1 MTYYEQMFCPGR
13 RSRRRTTAARC
24 RIAATLLALSMLHF
38 IARPA
43 AVIAQPASAAQA
55 SFPADAIDFF
65 ERRVRPILTEHC
77 VSCHGKKKQESG
89 LRLDSRASIL
99 EGGDSGPAARSELP
113 EKSLLIAA
121 VRGSNDLAMPPDDP
135 LKPDQID
142 ALTTWI
148 QLGLPWPHEDSVTTL
163 PDSRAESHWAF
174 QPVQRP
180 SIPDE
185 TSDSWPETDIDRFI
199 LSRLDQAQL
208 EPAPRASRP
217 ALIRRATLGLTG
229 LPPTPD
235 ELDRFEMLDEQQG
248 FDAAYQSLIDR
259 LLDSPHYGE
268 RQARHWLDVARYAD
282 NKGYVFFEEK
292 DYPWA
297 WTYRDWVI
305 DAFNRDLP
313 YDQFIR
319 RQLAADLLDTN
330 GDQSSLAA
338 MGFLTLGAR
347 FMNNTHDIID
357 DRIDVVMRGLQGLTV
372 TCARCHDHKFDPIPQ
387 DDYYSLYGIFRSS
400 YEPTLRPQFQDI
412 PDSDEYR
419 DFDKGMRERVGK
431 LKQFEE
437 GQRQRIMKDARERA
451 NEYLLAVHRKRNH
464 PSTENFMLLAEK
476 GGLIPAVVHR
486 WEAWLKRARR
496 SDDPVWTLWHHFSDL
511 PEKNFATAASEVL
524 TTLKQPPDNTQNS
537 SDDAGSVFPVNRLV
551 REAFADTTPE
561 SMKDVADIYGSLFRK
576 TVSEITSIKENSRN
590 VDDQK
595 KRQSASD
602 PDTEAVRQVLFGP
615 DSPPMIPT
623 QLGWGFL
630 DLIPDRPTQAEFKK
644 LIGEVEKWSRTG
656 PGAPP
661 RAMVLMD
668 SEVLYEPVVFKRGN
682 PHREGNPVPRRM
694 PQIVSGSDRPGFTSG
709 SGRLELANAIVSPK
723 NPLTARVFVNRIWK
737 QHFGTGLVDTP
748 SDFGLRSSPPSH
760 PHLLDWLASE
770 FIRSGWS
777 VKKLHR
783 RIMTSAVYQQSTE
796 PSPDSLPLAQ
806 KADVSNRL
814 LWKFPRRR
822 LDFEATRDSLL
833 AAAGALDRTVG
844 GPPQQVLDGFVP
856 RRTVYGFVNRMDL
869 PGLMRSFDF
878 PEPAATSPGRETTT
892 IAPQALFF
900 LNNDFVAEC
909 ARRLLK
915 RKEIPAMTESASTT
929 GRVRVI
935 YRILFA
941 RDAIPIE
948 LKLAEAFLEA
958 SPEPDV
964 SEASKVWS
972 YGFGSVNEKSSRVE
986 DFQMLTHWTGKRW
999 QAGPKLPDAKLGWLF
1014 HDRNG
1019 GHPASSND
1027 RCAIRRWTSPISGT
1041 IAIESHM
1048 KHRPEPGNGVRGR
1061 IVSSRSGILGEAR
1074 VDHSESEI
1082 NVANI
1087 PVEPGD
1093 TVDFVAD
1100 WQGHITH
1107 DEHEWQIMIR
1117 KTDSGSQSQKES
1129 VLDWNSQRDFTG
1141 RSADRWVDYVHAL
1154 LMSNEFVFTD

>member
-1 MTYYEQMFCPGR
+1 MPYYEQMTCPGR
-13 RSRRRTTAARC
+13 QSGGRKTATGC
-24 RIAATLLALSMLHF
+24 LVAAILLTLSMMHT
-38 IARPA
+38 AQPT
-43 AVIAQPASAAQA
+43 VVSAQPASDVDT
-55 SFPADAIDFF
+55 SFPAEAIDFF

-89 LRLDSRASIL
+89 LRLDRRASIL
-99 EGGDSGPAARSELP
+99 QGGDSGPAALPGLP
-113 EKSLLIAA
+113 ERSLLIAA
-121 VRGSNDLAMPPDDP
+121 VRGSNDLAMPPDDS
-135 LKPDQID
+135 LKSGQID
-142 ALTTWI
+142 ALITWI
-148 QLGLPWPHEDSVTTL
+148 QLGLPWPPEDSVTHS

-174 QPVQRP
+174 HPVQRP
-180 SIPDE
+180 AIPE
-185 TSDSWPETDIDRFI
+185 VTRHSWPKNEIDRFI
-199 LSRLDQAQL
+199 LSKLEQARL
-208 EPAPRASRP
+208 EPAPPASRH
-217 ALIRRATLGLTG
+217 ALIRRATLDLTG

-235 ELDRFEMLDEQQG
+235 ELKQFESFDDQHG

-313 YDQFIR
+313 YDQFLKQ
-319 RQLAADLLDTN
+319 QLAADLLNTKVDR
-330 GDQSSLAA
+330 SSLAA

-400 YEPTLRPQFQDI
+400 YEPTLRPLFQAI
-412 PDSDEYR
+412 PDSDEFR
-419 DFDKGMRERVGK
+419 EFDKGMRERVEK
-431 LKQFEE
+431 LKQFED
-437 GQRQRIMKDARERA
+437 GQRHQIMKAARDRV

-464 PSTENFMLLAEK
+464 PSTENFMLLADK

-486 WEAWLKRARR
+486 WEVWLKRARR
-496 SDDPVWTLWHHFSDL
+496 SGDPVWTLWHRLSDL
-511 PEKNFATAASEVL
+511 PEETFADAAREIIDAVQQS
-524 TTLKQPPDNTQNS
+524 PDLAQNN
-537 SDDAGSVFPVNRLV
+537 AEGERLQFPVNRLV
-551 REAFADTTPE
+551 REAFAGSTPE
-561 SMKDVADIYGSLFRK
+561 SMKDVADVYGSLFRK
-576 TVSEITSIKENSRN
+576 TVSEMTGAEKDGHQIG
-590 VDDQK
+590 DQK
-595 KRQSASD
+595 KQQSVSD
-602 PDTEAVRQVLFGP
+602 PDTQAVRQVLFGP
-615 DSPPMIPT
+615 DSPPMIPE

-668 SEVLYEPVVFKRGN
+668 SEIPFEPVVFQRGN
-682 PHREGNPVPRRM
+682 PHREGKRVPRRM
-694 PQIVSGSDRPGFTSG
+694 PQVISGSDRSSFTRG

-737 QHFGTGLVDTP
+737 QHFGTGLVDTA

-770 FIRSGWS
+770 FINANWS
-777 VKKLHR
+777 MKKLHR
-783 RIMTSAVYQQSTE
+783 LIVTSAVYQQSTE
-796 PSPDSLPLAQ
+796 PPPDSLTAAHQ
-806 KADVSNRL
+806 SDVSNRL

-833 AAAGALDRTVG
+833 AAAGALDGKIG

-900 LNNDFVAEC
+900 LNNDFVTEC
-909 ARRLLK
+909 ARRLLQ
-915 RKEIPAMTESASTT
+915 RNEFRALTESAPTSHK
-929 GRVRVI
+929 VQII

-941 RDAIPIE
+941 RNPTPAE
-948 LKLAEAFLEA
+948 LNLAEAFLDA
-958 SPEPDV
+958 SAEPDV
-964 SEASKVWS
+964 PAASKAWS
-972 YGFGSVNEKSSRVE
+972 YGYGSVDGETSRVN
-986 DFQMLTHWTGKRW
+986 DFQRLTHWTGKRW
-999 QAGPKLPDAKLGWLF
+999 QGGPKLPDAKLGWLF

-1019 GHPASSND
+1019 GHPASSDD
-1027 RCAIRRWTSPISGT
+1027 RCAIRRWTSPLSGSIT
-1041 IAIESHM
+1041 IESHL

-1074 VDHSESEI
+1074 VDHSESDI
-1082 NVANI
+1082 NVSSI

-1107 DEHEWQIMIR
+1107 DEHEWQITIKR
-1117 KTDSGSQSQKES
+1117 ADPVSQSHNES
-1129 VLDWNSQRDFTG
+1129 VVDWNAQRDFTG
-1141 RSADRWVDYVHAL
+1141 SAPDRWIDYVHAL